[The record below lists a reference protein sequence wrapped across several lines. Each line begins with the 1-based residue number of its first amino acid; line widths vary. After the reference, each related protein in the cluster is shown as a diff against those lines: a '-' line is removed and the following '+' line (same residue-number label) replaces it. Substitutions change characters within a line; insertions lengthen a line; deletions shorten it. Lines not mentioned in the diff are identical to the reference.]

1 MYRKF
6 ELKITDYFYNNEIN
20 PYLQNGNEIY
30 EDHGS
35 KTKRNLKEFI
45 LENKRIDGTAVKEH
59 WFNPIQADIFISHS
73 HNDLNKVK
81 AFAGWLHNKFG
92 LTAFIDS
99 CVWGYCDELLKEI
112 DERYCKNSYNDTYDY
127 KSRNYSTSHVH
138 MMLSIALAQMM
149 DSTESVVFYNTPNSV
164 CWEEE
169 LHGIKSNKKKTL
181 SPWIYYELANTK
193 LIGEKMPK
201 REIKHFDN
209 RKAIFEA
216 RKNLEVEHD
225 ITEYV
230 NDMIEL
236 NDKVLEKW
244 DICYQKRNCI
254 VGDECHPLD
263 ILYEIIKK

>member
-1 MYRKF
+1 MSF
-6 ELKITDYFYNNEIN
+6 
-20 PYLQNGNEIY
+20 
-30 EDHGS
+30 S
-35 KTKRNLKEFI
+35 
-45 LENKRIDGTAVKEH
+45 
-59 WFNPIQADIFISHS
+59 
-73 HNDLNKVK
+73 
-81 AFAGWLHNKFG
+81 
-92 LTAFIDS
+92 
-99 CVWGYCDELLKEI
+99 
-112 DERYCKNSYNDTYDY
+112 
-127 KSRNYSTSHVH
+127 
-138 MMLSIALAQMM
+138 
-149 DSTESVVFYNTPNSV
+149 
-164 CWEEE
+164 
-169 LHGIKSNKKKTL
+169 KSNKKKTL

-236 NDKVLEKW
+236 NDKVLEQW

-254 VGDECHPLD
+254 VGDEYNPLD